1 MGNVLASMAAYVAS
15 QERQN
20 ISRRTWAGPGVSPV
34 SRSLPSGRTWR
45 KECPSP
51 RWHGSAGCPGP
62 RSAAP
67 WAGRREVAQGNAA
80 FRRPGRLYMTHLAPT
95 LALRPIRAATA
106 FIALLSL
113 ATLLVMTACAGD
125 QAAPQASPP
134 APAPATAGFQ
144 PSPTPAPP
152 ASPTVVT
159 VATVTASSPQTQS
172 QTPIPTFTRAAP
184 ELSTLTVPV
193 PTATPPP
200 TPAPTASATQTPTP
214 APTAPTPVATPTPT
228 PAPTSEP
235 TPAPAPTPTPTPTPS
250 RVAVALTGMT
260 LSSGKGNVCVL
271 ETHGRPVCWGGQAP
285 PQEERFISISSG
297 EEHTCGLRTD
307 GSAVCWGN
315 HSYGRTSPPN
325 GRFSAISSGNLHTC
339 ALQHDGFPVCWG
351 AESNGQGSFP
361 PGERYEVID
370 SGRWHVCALR
380 SDGTPACWG
389 DGDSGQTSPPEGAR
403 FIAVSG
409 GRWHTC
415 ALRADGVPVCWG
427 TSPSVPPLRER
438 FTSISSGEKHICGL
452 RVDGKAVCWGN
463 NDFGQ
468 TEVPDS
474 DRFVSIS
481 SGYEQTCGLRSD
493 GSVACWGRIDQP
505 PPNLTVAL
513 PKEVPLLTGVAASNS
528 QEPHTSQG
536 QCSAYDPDISWLE
549 EAYTGFSICYA
560 QGYRRDLEF
569 VARWVNHAKDLL
581 LTKYELPRFEDPYTR
596 QPLHISIMLLPEADD
611 YADTSS
617 SAFQCCYDASGQR
630 SNSGLF
636 GRIPYLAPSHEDW
649 AAGPGGAPS
658 SYPLM
663 ITMPRSLFTRS
674 SMRDNAAF
682 GGSTAGCPNG
692 CMRAWRSTKA
702 CSTAPSTTRPTCWI
716 LWSAISATA
725 SLTASPWIHLRAGIL
740 RLRRRTSTSA
750 GH

>member
-1 MGNVLASMAAYVAS
+1 
-15 QERQN
+15 
-20 ISRRTWAGPGVSPV
+20 
-34 SRSLPSGRTWR
+34 
-45 KECPSP
+45 
-51 RWHGSAGCPGP
+51 
-62 RSAAP
+62 
-67 WAGRREVAQGNAA
+67 
-80 FRRPGRLYMTHLAPT
+80 
-95 LALRPIRAATA
+95 
-106 FIALLSL
+106 
-113 ATLLVMTACAGD
+113 
-125 QAAPQASPP
+125 
-134 APAPATAGFQ
+134 
-144 PSPTPAPP
+144 
-152 ASPTVVT
+152 
-159 VATVTASSPQTQS
+159 
-172 QTPIPTFTRAAP
+172 
-184 ELSTLTVPV
+184 
-193 PTATPPP
+193 
-200 TPAPTASATQTPTP
+200 
-214 APTAPTPVATPTPT
+214 
-228 PAPTSEP
+228 
-235 TPAPAPTPTPTPTPS
+235 
-250 RVAVALTGMT
+250 MT

-271 ETHGRPVCWGGQAP
+271 EPHGRPVCWGGQAP

-403 FIAVSG
+403 FIALSG

-452 RVDGKAVCWGN
+452 RADGKAVCWGN

-474 DRFVSIS
+474 ERFVSIS
-481 SGYEQTCGLRSD
+481 SGYEHTCGLRSD

-513 PKEVPLLTGVAASNS
+513 PKEVPVLTGVAAPDS
-528 QEPHTSQG
+528 QEPRTPQG
-536 QCSAYDPDISWLE
+536 QCSAYDPDISWLQ
-549 EAYTGFSICYA
+549 EAYTGFSICYT

-649 AAGPGGAPS
+649 GRRSRWGALQLPSDDYHAKVIVHEVFHAGQRSIWGFDRRVPEWVHEGLAEYEGMFNSTEHNKTHLLDSLVRYFRDRIPDSISLDTSESGGPS
-658 SYPLM
+658 
-663 ITMPRSLFTRS
+663 ITAS
-674 SMRDNAAF
+674 DIYF
-682 GGSTAGCPNG
+682 GGSLILTYLANRFGDDIHRRIVWHEYDTFDEAMAAEFEAAG
-692 CMRAWRSTKA
+692 
-702 CSTAPSTTRPTCWI
+702 TTTEEVFNDLLIWI
-716 LWSAISATA
+716 G
-725 SLTASPWIHLRAGIL
+725 RN
-740 RLRRRTSTSA
+740 
-750 GH
+750 